1 MQSDRLCSLL
11 RGRSGSVRYN
21 ERNCSQHDL
30 QSTRVR
36 IIQNQGTLYPELRV
50 GDLRILIL
58 VHCRY
63 HLVNFFVSYLP
74 RKVHQ
79 DKPLVQRFSF
89 NLYSPL
95 LFLKYLFE
103 SCELLFRA
111 GRGNQLCVCLCV

>member
-21 ERNCSQHDL
+21 ERNCSQHHL
-30 QSTRVR
+30 HKTRVR

-79 DKPLVQRFSF
+79 DKPEDHKFSF
-89 NLYSPL
+89 ILYSSPL
-95 LFLKYLFE
+95 FVKYLFE
-103 SCELLFRA
+103 SCELLFWAR
-111 GRGNQLCVCLCV
+111 RRNQLCVCLCV